1 MKIFFKKN
9 IISILFLF
17 ILLGY
22 FMFGLFEEY
31 KILRN
36 NYEGEKYYFQECL
49 NENNGDH
56 SNCFEIIE
64 YDAHIVFSTIFSVET
79 ILRYSCFIIP
89 ICLLIILLW
98 PMYLEFKTKNI
109 KYVLTRKKYNKYI
122 WDKHK
127 KIFFTALI
135 IPVFLLITLLICYL
149 FTGSWDLNNT
159 LLKSPDIL
167 TIDNNLNNNLLKYYI
182 FYFVNIYLLFVFIGN
197 IGFFFLKKNNSFIV
211 TLLCSF
217 ITYFFINVI
226 TEIIIGMLVVGF
238 ILGINIENSL
248 NIFNF
253 WAYHN
258 IISMEFMFLFV
269 CILVLVVI
277 VVNYFRYRSKEDL
290 FVEEE

>member
-64 YDAHIVFSTIFSVET
+64 YDAHTVFSTIFSVET

-89 ICLLIILLW
+89 ICFLIILLW

>member
-1 MKIFFKKN
+1 MKIFCKKN

-17 ILLGY
+17 ILMGY
-22 FMFGLFEEY
+22 LLFGLFEEY
-31 KILRN
+31 RILRN

-49 NENNGDH
+49 KENNGDH

-64 YDAHIVFSTIFSVET
+64 YDAHTVFSTIFSVET

-89 ICLLIILLW
+89 ICFLIILLW

-135 IPVFLLITLLICYL
+135 IPFFLLITLLICYL

-197 IGFFFLKKNNSFIV
+197 IGFFFLKKNNNFIV

-253 WAYHN
+253 WACHN